1 MAIPAKPR
9 KCRVCRKD
17 FQPYRCLQQVC
28 SFECEVKLG
37 ELAAAK
43 SKAKREKA
51 ERVADLA
58 SRKIL
63 KIKIEQIKP
72 LSYWAGK
79 AQAAVNA
86 YRRALLADEP
96 CISCGRHHQGQYH
109 AGHFVSRGASP
120 ALRYTHDNIWK
131 QCQPCNTSLSGNLLN
146 YRKALV
152 ARIGIERVEWLE
164 GPHELPRWRKED
176 YQRIEAEHKQLLKD
190 LNK

>member
-1 MAIPAKPR
+1 
-9 KCRVCRKD
+9 
-17 FQPYRCLQQVC
+17 
-28 SFECEVKLG
+28 VKLA
-37 ELAAAK
+37 EAVVAK
-43 SKAKREKA
+43 SKAKRAKE
-51 ERVADLA
+51 ERMFERA
-58 SRKIL
+58 SRKVL
-63 KIKIEQIKP
+63 KQKIDALKP
-72 LSYWAGK
+72 LSYYAGK

-120 ALRYTHDNIWK
+120 ALRYTHENIWK
-131 QCQPCNTSLSGNLLN
+131 QCQPCNTALSGNLLN

-152 ARIGIERVEWLE
+152 ERIGIEKVEWLE
-164 GPHELPRWRKED
+164 GPHELPHWKRED

>member
-9 KCRVCRKD
+9 KCRVCRES
-17 FQPYRCLQQVC
+17 FQPKRCLQQAC
-28 SFECEVKLG
+28 SFECECKLA

-63 KIKIEQIKP
+63 KIRIEQMKP

-79 AQAAVNA
+79 AQDAVNI

-109 AGHFVSRGASP
+109 AGHFISRGASP
-120 ALRYTHDNIWK
+120 ALRFEHLNIWK
-131 QCQPCNTSLSGNLLN
+131 QCKPCNVDKSGNLLN

-152 ARIGIERVEWLE
+152 DRIGIEKVEWLE
-164 GPHELPRWRKED
+164 GPHELPHWKKGD
-176 YQRIEAEHKQLLKD
+176 YQRIEAEHKQLLRELRK
-190 LNK
+190 